1 MDRVLE
7 IGSYS
12 AGFFG
17 RLFVQNGHEV
27 TRIETAQPPAWASS
41 EAMTTFLHAGKERIH
56 ANSKDFA
63 DLAAKADIVVLEASS
78 ADHAAS
84 FGIDRWVSPIKVV
97 ISPFGLTGP
106 KRNWRATP
114 HTLLAMAGYT
124 QIIGD
129 AGRAPLSLPGHYVEF
144 QTAQFAF
151 TAANACRFSKES
163 KLIDVSMYES
173 LLALSQFTTVMW
185 SCAGRVRSRHGSDF
199 YWVVPSNLFRCLD
212 GWVYINTVPTFW
224 DAITV
229 FLELPELAIDPR
241 FSDND
246 LRMQH
251 RDALHEL
258 IGDALISVT
267 KREIRARAT
276 AARIPAGVVQSFGE
290 VLTDKHLAQRDFW
303 QNIRA
308 LDHKILTSP
317 CSGFQVNNRAR
328 GNFALKHVVTHE
340 HESNE

>member
-1 MDRVLE
+1 MDKILE
-7 IGSYS
+7 IGAYS
-12 AGFFG
+12 AGFVG

-27 TRIETAQPPAWASS
+27 TRIESARPPAWASA
-41 EAMTTFLHAGKERIH
+41 EAMTAFLHAGKERIQ
-56 ANSKDFA
+56 AGPKNFA
-63 DLAAKADIVVLEASS
+63 ALASAADIVILEASS

-84 FGIDRWVSPIKVV
+84 FGFDQWTTPVKVV

-114 HTLLAMAGYT
+114 HTLLAMGGYT
-124 QIIGD
+124 QIMGD

-144 QTAQFAF
+144 QAAQFAF
-151 TAANACRFSKES
+151 TAANACRFSNES

-199 YWVVPSNLFRCLD
+199 YWVVPSNLFRCAD

-224 DAITV
+224 DAVTL

-251 RDALHEL
+251 RDALHQL
-258 IGDALISVT
+258 ISKALISAT
-267 KREIRARAT
+267 KREIRERAT
-276 AARIPAGVVQSFGE
+276 AARIPAGVVQTFGE
-290 VLTDKHLAQRDFW
+290 VLADEHLAQRNYW
-303 QNIRA
+303 QEVTA
-308 LDHKILTSP
+308 LDGKNLTSP
-317 CSGFQVNNRAR
+317 SLGFQINNRAR
-328 GNFALKHVVTHE
+328 KPLALQRVVSHE
-340 HESNE
+340 HNSNE